1 MALEVMARA
10 AAPIPLEA
18 SFRAEPGELL
28 ALVGHSGSG
37 KTTLLRT
44 IAGLWRPET
53 ARVAVDG
60 EVWLD
65 TTAGVNLPPHRRHV
79 GIVFQNY
86 ALFPHMTAAQN
97 VIAAMHRGA
106 PNPRAEA
113 ERLLALVNMPGLANR
128 KPSQLSGGQ
137 QQRVAVARALARR
150 PQALL
155 LDEPFSAVDRATRE
169 RLYDEIIALRAHL
182 KMPVV
187 LVTHDMN
194 EAQLLADRMVVI
206 EKGRVVREGTTA
218 EVMADPEAL
227 RAMGIREV
235 AAMLPAIIVE
245 HLDDGLTRLDTATG
259 PLFLPTIEGAPGTR
273 VRVRI
278 MAHEVILARTRPE
291 GLSAQNI
298 LAGKVAGIVPGT
310 GPGVIVHVQVG
321 DGEILARI
329 TRRAAEQLGLKPGDD
344 VHAIVKSMSVARDHV
359 ARAPTHNEA
368 AQGRRST
375 ALRWPSAGEP

>member
-1 MALEVMARA
+1 MALVVTAKA
-10 AAPIPLEA
+10 ASPIPLDVA
-18 SFRAEPGELL
+18 FRVEPGELL

-44 IAGLWRPET
+44 IAGLWQPES
-53 ARVAVDG
+53 ARVVVDG
-60 EVWLD
+60 TTWLD
-65 TTAGVNLPPHRRHV
+65 TAARVNLPSHRRRV
-79 GIVFQNY
+79 GIVFQTY

-97 VIAAMHRGA
+97 VMAAMDR
-106 PNPRAEA
+106 PDLAEA
-113 ERLLALVNMPGLANR
+113 GRLLDLLNLHGLADR
-128 KPSQLSGGQ
+128 KPAQLSGGQ

-169 RLYDEIIALRAHL
+169 KLYGEIINLRAHL

-218 EVMADPEAL
+218 EVMADAQAL
-227 RAMGIREV
+227 HAMGIREM
-235 AAMLPAIIVE
+235 ASLLPAVITR
-245 HLDDGLTRLDTATG
+245 HDDDGLTCLETAAG
-259 PLFLPTIEGAPGTR
+259 PIFLPSVSGTTGSR

-278 MAHEVILARTRPE
+278 MAHEIILSRAKPQ

-298 LAGKVAGIVPGT
+298 LPGIVSSVQSGD
-310 GPGVIVHVQVG
+310 GPGAMVHMSIG
-321 DGEILARI
+321 DTEIIARI
-329 TRRAAEQLGLKPGDD
+329 TRRAAADLNLAPGDSI
-344 VHAIVKSMSVARDHV
+344 HAILKAMSVARDHV
-359 ARAPTHNEA
+359 AP
-368 AQGRRST
+368 
-375 ALRWPSAGEP
+375 EPEKDHENV

>member
-1 MALEVMARA
+1 MALDVTARA
-10 AAPIPLEA
+10 AAPIPLEVR
-18 SFRAEPGELL
+18 FRVEPGELL

-44 IAGLWRPET
+44 IAGLWRPDN

-65 TTAGVNLPPHRRHV
+65 TAAGVNLPPHRRHV
-79 GIVFQNY
+79 GVVFQNY

-97 VIAAMHRGA
+97 VIAAMDRGT
-106 PNPRAEA
+106 PHLRDEA
-113 ERLLALVNMPGLANR
+113 ERLLALVNLPGLADR
-128 KPSQLSGGQ
+128 KPAQLSGGE

-187 LVTHDMN
+187 LVTHDVN
-194 EAQLLADRMVVI
+194 EAQMLADRMMVI
-206 EKGRVVREGTTA
+206 EKGRIVREGTAA
-218 EVMADPEAL
+218 EVMADAQAS
-227 RAMGIREV
+227 RAMGIREI
-235 AAMLPAIIVE
+235 AAMLPATVMMHE
-245 HLDDGLTRLDTATG
+245 ADGLTRLETG
-259 PLFLPTIEGAPGTR
+259 AGALFLPTLDSAPGTG

-278 MAHEVILARTRPE
+278 MAHEVILARARPE

-298 LAGKVAGIVPGT
+298 LAGIITNIVEGT
-310 GPGVIVHVQVG
+310 GPGVIVHIQVSG
-321 DGEILARI
+321 TEILARI
-329 TRRAAEQLGLKPGDD
+329 TRRAAAQLHLAPGDE
-344 VHAIVKSMSVARDHV
+344 VHAIIKSMSVARDHI
-359 ARAPTHNEA
+359 ARMA
-368 AQGRRST
+368 ARGDD
-375 ALRWPSAGEP
+375 AE

>member
-1 MALEVMARA
+1 MALEVMVRA
-10 AAPIPLEA
+10 TAPIPLEA

-53 ARVAVDG
+53 ARVTVDS

-65 TTAGVNLPPHRRHV
+65 TAVGVNRPPHRRHV
-79 GIVFQNY
+79 GFVFQHY

-97 VIAAMHRGA
+97 VIAAMDRDLPDA
-106 PNPRAEA
+106 RFEA
-113 ERLLALVNMPGLANR
+113 ERLLSLVNLPGLANR
-128 KPSQLSGGQ
+128 KPAQLSGGQ

-182 KMPVV
+182 QMPVV

-227 RAMGIREV
+227 RAMGIREI
-235 AAMLPAIIVE
+235 AAMLPATIVE
-245 HLDDGLTRLDTATG
+245 HAADGLTRLDSATG
-259 PLFLPTIEGAPGTR
+259 PLFLPTIEGAPGMR
-273 VRVRI
+273 LRVRI
-278 MAHEVILARTRPE
+278 MAHDVILSRARPE

-298 LAGKVAGIVPGT
+298 LAGKVTSIVAGA
-310 GPGVIVHVQVG
+310 GPGVIVHVDVG
-321 DGEILARI
+321 NDEILARI
-329 TRRAAEQLGLKPGDD
+329 TRRAAEQLGLQPGNT
-344 VHAIVKSMSVARDHV
+344 VHAIIKSMSVARDHI
-359 ARAPTHNEA
+359 ARARA
-368 AQGRRST
+368 
-375 ALRWPSAGEP
+375 